1 MKQKNVEV
9 SSPMPHF
16 DQHLRRA
23 LSSSTP
29 PAPGCALSPDFAILP
44 VATDLYLHVIP
55 GLWASRH
62 ADALKRHSE
71 AIAVKTITVEN
82 ISQTTFKK
90 PGELLVQF
98 DHPHIAK
105 VRDAIADHRKFHVA
119 KELFTGQPFLARM
132 VQELSAGPVAEGM
145 IAKRMSQSTR
155 AIAYVHGLGYLHE
168 GIDPDVLWFL
178 NDIKD
183 APLNIIDLSL
193 VEECSAAAWV
203 SSPMPRRPG
212 SFPITE
218 RESDAAP
225 GKACSPFLAD
235 EIAVG

>member
-1 MKQKNVEV
+1 MD
-9 SSPMPHF
+9 PAP
-16 DQHLRRA
+16 
-23 LSSSTP
+23 LSP
-29 PAPGCALSPDFAILP
+29 PAAPISAPLSPPGATLVP
-44 VATDLYLHVIP
+44 VPPVI
-55 GLWASRH
+55 
-62 ADALKRHSE
+62 
-71 AIAVKTITVEN
+71 
-82 ISQTTFKK
+82 
-90 PGELLVQF
+90 
-98 DHPHIAK
+98 
-105 VRDAIADHRKFHVA
+105 DAIADRRKFHVA

-132 VQELSAGPVAEGM
+132 VQELSAGPVAEAM

-155 AIAYVHGLGYLHE
+155 AIAYVHGLGYLHG